1 MVAVFWKKNSIM
13 IKILDVSLDSLAW
26 DVGIKP
32 NDFIVEINGQ
42 AVRDE
47 IDYLF
52 FIAEKSVRLKIL
64 QQDKVKTI
72 SIKNNFADIGLTL
85 EEMKTY
91 SCGSNCVFCFV
102 NQNPKGLRG
111 SLYFQ
116 DGDYRM
122 SFLYG
127 NYITLTNVGESALK
141 RIVEQKLS
149 PLYIS
154 VHSTLPDV
162 RKQYMNLKKDDR
174 LLKKMTY
181 LVENGISLHSQ
192 IVLSPNINDGDSLMK
207 TIDDLYK
214 LNYGVESLAIVPV
227 GLTKHRKNLP
237 KIKPVTAK
245 YAKELIEII
254 TPIQKKFKNEK
265 GNNWLYLSDEFY
277 ILSGTEIPRATYYDD
292 YPQIENGVGMLRLF
306 FDDFIKSMRRAPKA
320 LKRKKRITFLTGTL
334 AYNFMNENVIPHLN
348 KIKNLETSL
357 IPIKNRMFG
366 SSVTVTGLLSGKS
379 ILKGVENIKLGDL
392 VVLPSN
398 TLNHDSIFLGNMTTG
413 EFSSIIKR
421 PVFFFDLNW
430 RSLFEYV
437 ENL

>member
-1 MVAVFWKKNSIM
+1 M
-13 IKILDVSLDSLAW
+13 IKILDVSLNSLAW
-26 DVGIKP
+26 EAGIIP
-32 NDFIVEINGQ
+32 GDFIIEINKKI
-42 AVRDE
+42 VRDE

-52 FIAEKSVRLKIL
+52 LTAEKSTQLKIL
-64 QQDKVKTI
+64 QRGKVKTVV
-72 SIKNNFADIGLTL
+72 IKNNFSTDIGLIL

-91 SCGSNCVFCFV
+91 SCGSNCIFCFV
-102 NQNPKGLRG
+102 NQNPKGLRE

-141 RIVEQKLS
+141 RIIEQKLS

-154 VHSTLPDV
+154 VHSTIPNI
-162 RKQYMNLKKDDR
+162 RKQYMNLKKDDK
-174 LLKKMTY
+174 LLEKISY
-181 LVENGISLHSQ
+181 LVDNGISLHTQ
-192 IVLSPNINDGDSLMK
+192 IVISPNINDGDSLIK

-214 LNYGVESLAIVPV
+214 LNFGIESLAIVPV

-237 KIKPVTAK
+237 RIKPITSK
-245 YAKELIEII
+245 YAKELINII
-254 TPIQKKFKNEK
+254 APIQKKCKNEIGK
-265 GNNWLYLSDEFY
+265 NWLYLSDEFY
-277 ILSGTEIPRATYYDD
+277 ILSGTEIPKATYYHD

-306 FDDFIKSMRRAPKA
+306 FDDFIKSMKKAPKG
-320 LKRKKRITFLTGTL
+320 LKSKKRITFLTGTL
-334 AYNFMNENVIPHLN
+334 VHNFMNENVIPRLN
-348 KIKNLETSL
+348 KIKNLETTL

-366 SSVTVTGLLSGKS
+366 ASVTVTGLLSGRS
-379 ILKGVENIKLGDL
+379 LLKGITDIELGDL

-398 TLNHDSIFLGNMTTG
+398 ILNHDAIFLDDMTTE
-413 EFSSIIKR
+413 EFSATIKR

-430 RSLFEYV
+430 RSLFNYI